1 MIDCPL
7 REGMAHHYLYNKHV
21 TPASSPQQQVAQS
34 CSGGVVF
41 IVFSLFWQLPQRQHP
56 QLHDKLE
63 GRDGFQC
70 TDTQAQVCV
79 GRCPG
84 GFWKLGLLKSA
95 RCFEVTVQLDF
106 RTCGEKEVEELLE
119 SFTATRLSL
128 FHSCVCCELIWATA
142 SHTTSC
148 ILFLSRE

>member
-1 MIDCPL
+1 
-7 REGMAHHYLYNKHV
+7 MAHHYLYNKHV

-63 GRDGFQC
+63 GRNGFQC

-79 GRCPG
+79 GTCPG
-84 GFWKLGLLKSA
+84 GF
-95 RCFEVTVQLDF
+95 
-106 RTCGEKEVEELLE
+106 
-119 SFTATRLSL
+119 
-128 FHSCVCCELIWATA
+128 
-142 SHTTSC
+142 
-148 ILFLSRE
+148 